1 MDKPKKEVS
10 ALRDEAV
17 ITAIANHDE
26 VVMAGVIRKYSR
38 LLWPIASAVL
48 GNVGSEQDVE
58 ECVADA
64 FIYLWEHPQKFD
76 AKRGT
81 LKTLLCIIA
90 RSRAI
95 DRYREIMRRNTVPIE
110 EAVLSAGAGVQEE
123 LLREETKRELLAAVK
138 ALEEPNREI
147 LLRRY
152 YHDQKPKEI
161 ALAMGLTVK
170 QVDNSLFRSKRQLR
184 DALTAKGGTR

>member
-1 MDKPKKEVS
+1 M
-10 ALRDEAV
+10 RDEA
-17 ITAIANHDE
+17 IIKAIAGGDE
-26 VVMAGVIRKYSR
+26 DIMSRVINQYSR

-48 GNVGSEQDVE
+48 CNAGSEQDVE

-76 AKRGT
+76 SKRGT
-81 LKTLLCIIA
+81 LKSLLCIIV

-95 DRYREIMRRNTVPIE
+95 DRYREIIRKGALPLE
-110 EAVLSAGAGVQEE
+110 EAVLSVEAGMQEALLQEE
-123 LLREETKRELLAAVK
+123 TRQEVLAAVK

-161 ALAMGLTVK
+161 ALAMNLTVK

-184 DALTAKGGTR
+184 DVFMAKGGTR

>member
-1 MDKPKKEVS
+1 M
-10 ALRDEAV
+10 AA
-17 ITAIANHDE
+17 AIANHDE
-26 VVMAGVIRKYSR
+26 AVMAHVIKKYSR
-38 LLWPIASAVL
+38 LLWPIAAAVL
-48 GNVGSEQDVE
+48 HTAGSEQDVE

-64 FIYLWEHPQKFD
+64 FIYLWEHPQNFD
-76 AKRGT
+76 AKRGS

-110 EAVLSAGAGVQEE
+110 EAVLSAGTGIQERMLQEE
-123 LLREETKRELLAAVK
+123 TRRELLAAVR

-147 LLRRY
+147 LIRRY
-152 YHDQKPKEI
+152 YHDQKPREI

-184 DALTAKGGTR
+184 EALILKGGSR

>member
-1 MDKPKKEVS
+1 M
-10 ALRDEAV
+10 RDEAV
-17 ITAIANHDE
+17 AAAIAAHDE
-26 VVMAGVIRKYSR
+26 DTMSRVINKYSR

-48 GNVGSEQDVE
+48 CNAGSEQDVE

-64 FIYLWEHPQKFD
+64 FIYLWQHPEKFD
-76 AKRGT
+76 PSRGT
-81 LKTLLCIIA
+81 LKTLLCLVV

-95 DRYREIMRRNTVPIE
+95 DRYRELIRKSTLPLE
-110 EAVLSAGAGVQEE
+110 EAVLSAGAGMQEQ
-123 LLREETKRELLAAVK
+123 LLQQETRRELLAAVK

-161 ALAMGLTVK
+161 ALAMGLSVK
-170 QVDNSLFRSKRQLR
+170 QVDNSLFRSKRHLR
-184 DALTAKGGTR
+184 EVLTAKGGVK